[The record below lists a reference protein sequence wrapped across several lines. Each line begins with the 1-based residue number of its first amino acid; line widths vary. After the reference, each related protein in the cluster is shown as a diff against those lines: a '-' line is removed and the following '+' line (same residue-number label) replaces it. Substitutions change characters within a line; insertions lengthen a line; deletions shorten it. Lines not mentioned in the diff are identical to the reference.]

1 MPIFTKEN
9 GTYHKDNIPFHKPN
23 MFINMSK
30 ISKIN
35 PVSKRDGGKIGYI
48 LIIK

>member
-1 MPIFTKEN
+1 MLIFIKEN
-9 GTYHKDNIPFHKPN
+9 GTYHKDNIPLNKPK
-23 MFINMSK
+23 MFIDMSK
-30 ISKIN
+30 TSKIN